1 MKGEKMK
8 GEKEAVLRRVA
19 LDLEWLYHNAED
31 KAEGRAVAYVED
43 IVLNWLDIEIDKR
56 FVE

>member
-1 MKGEKMK
+1 MK